1 MLDLH
6 LCLSASVNVRLILHT
21 QPLGLYKKN
30 LSWESLYPPLFLS
43 LTLSLLMSS
52 TLQMANTR
60 SHNTNAESNDVENNN
75 TANPPLTVEQVLL
88 MLAQMLQTM

>member
-1 MLDLH
+1 
-6 LCLSASVNVRLILHT
+6 
-21 QPLGLYKKN
+21 
-30 LSWESLYPPLFLS
+30 
-43 LTLSLLMSS
+43 
-52 TLQMANTR
+52 MANTR